1 MVSWSA
7 CDIQAFGQTDPMRIL
22 ALAGSLRAQSLN
34 SLLLREAARL
44 APSGMEVT
52 RWEGL
57 DDLPHYSP
65 ERDTDPLPRSVAE
78 LRARIREADGLLICT
93 PEYIHAMP
101 AVLKNLL
108 EWVVSSGDCVGK
120 PTAAWSASPALEGGA
135 RALASLV
142 HTLEVMSA
150 RVVPEASLSLT
161 LAHSGLDEAGQLKDP
176 SKVATLRRA
185 LEALAAAQ
193 EAS

>member
-1 MVSWSA
+1 
-7 CDIQAFGQTDPMRIL
+7 MRIL
-22 ALAGSLRAQSLN
+22 ALSGSLRTQSLN
-34 SLLLREAARL
+34 TLLLHEAARL
-44 APSGMEVT
+44 APPELEIQ

-65 ERDTDPLPRSVAE
+65 ERDAEPLPAPVVD
-78 LRARIREADGLLICT
+78 LRERLREADGLLICT

-120 PTAAWSASPALEGGA
+120 PTAAWSASPSLEGGA
-135 RALASLV
+135 RAHASLV

-150 RVVPEASLSLT
+150 QVVPEASLSLP
-161 LAHSGLDEAGQLKDP
+161 LARSGLDVQGRLLDP
-176 SKVATLRRA
+176 VQVARLQA
-185 LEALAAAQ
+185 SLVALAAAGRQ
-193 EAS
+193 P